1 MLPLRFLQVWKKP
14 TIFTI
19 WNHWFLD
26 CKIMN
31 LTFAWKLLVQG
42 HLRCSKKARNSIR
55 EIPKTWPASQPTLC
69 VAHILACVTGFLADF
84 FLSLFFYPRLNIQ
97 CVIMRHLSCKC
108 FKVRQLLCCVLKN
121 ECIPS
126 GLRCCLHSAALFAQL
141 RRQRRS
147 LMTLDVWVLMPSLQ
161 ADTFKT
167 IRTSFRYFQML
178 EQSVRS
184 WSWESPKPS
193 TFTFNLRHQCIHAF
207 VFAELM

>member
-1 MLPLRFLQVWKKP
+1 MLPLRFLQVLKKP

-19 WNHWFLD
+19 WIHWFLD

-31 LTFAWKLLVQG
+31 FTFAWKLLVQG
-42 HLRCSKKARNSIR
+42 HLRCSKNARIQLQRFQKPGRLRNLPSVWH
-55 EIPKTWPASQPTLC
+55 TYWHVL
-69 VAHILACVTGFLADF
+69 LDFLQIF
-84 FLSLFFYPRLNIQ
+84 SSLYSFYPRLNIQ
-97 CVIMRHLSCKC
+97 WVIMRHLSWKC
-108 FKVRQLLCCVLKN
+108 FKVRQLLCCVLQN

-147 LMTLDVWVLMPSLQ
+147 LMSLGVWVLMPSLQ
-161 ADTFKT
+161 ADAFKT

-178 EQSVRS
+178 EQSSRS

>member
-1 MLPLRFLQVWKKP
+1 MFEESKKFNYGDSKNLAGFAAYPLSVWHTYWHVLLDFLQ
-14 TIFTI
+14 I
-19 WNHWFLD
+19 
-26 CKIMN
+26 
-31 LTFAWKLLVQG
+31 
-42 HLRCSKKARNSIR
+42 
-55 EIPKTWPASQPTLC
+55 
-69 VAHILACVTGFLADF
+69 F
-84 FLSLFFYPRLNIQ
+84 FLSLFLYPRLNIQ

-108 FKVRQLLCCVLKN
+108 FKVRQLLCCVLKM

-147 LMTLDVWVLMPSLQ
+147 LMTLGVWVLMPSLQ

>member
-1 MLPLRFLQVWKKP
+1 MS
-14 TIFTI
+14 
-19 WNHWFLD
+19 
-26 CKIMN
+26 

-147 LMTLDVWVLMPSLQ
+147 LMTLGVWVLMPSLQ